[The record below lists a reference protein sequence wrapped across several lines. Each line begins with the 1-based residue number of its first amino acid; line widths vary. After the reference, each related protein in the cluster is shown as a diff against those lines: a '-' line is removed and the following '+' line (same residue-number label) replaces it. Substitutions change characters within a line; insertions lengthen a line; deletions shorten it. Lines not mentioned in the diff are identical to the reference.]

1 MLVLKIKYKEDTRRI
16 TVEKEPSF
24 SELNATLTKLFGLT
38 EAFSV
43 KYLDDDDDM
52 ITITSELELKEALA
66 VSRKQA
72 PHVLRLFLTSGNEPA
87 PKAVPLTQSQLPQAT
102 PPPTPAAATPFPAV
116 NPQIFASLLPF
127 ITQIASQLD
136 PNTLSFLLQQF
147 ASAGF
152 NGTPAAS
159 GNQPADVSQLI
170 SMLTRM
176 GLNNNNNN
184 NNNAS
189 TQTPP
194 AEGPSGVSPLQPLFQ
209 SLFANLPH
217 VLANVQVPLSSSMP
231 ATPAPR
237 GQSPT
242 SEEPKEAKDSEEG
255 NSHEGV
261 ICDGC
266 STSPIV
272 GIRWKCSVCPD
283 YDLCEACETKGV
295 HDASH
300 PLLKVAQPMLRA
312 RGCPYMRARN
322 CAPGQCP
329 PGRCGGRNGSWNA
342 ANNSRYLA
350 RFVSDVSVPDG
361 SVSQPAETFIK
372 IWRMRNEG
380 TTAWPDNTRL
390 AFVGGDK
397 LSSQEA
403 VTVPSAQPGQ
413 EIEIAVDMVAPSQP
427 GRYVSYWRLCLPD
440 GSRFGHRVWV
450 DIFVK
455 APAPTEPVVPT
466 PAPVPTPVAVAP
478 VPVVASPAPAPVV
491 PATPLYPVLPP
502 PSVVPPLIDVPSA
515 PPVTPAVVPEPVKPM
530 EITPPPKEVVSPPK
544 ESIPPRRDPQF
555 SPLMQLLVEMGFN
568 NLELNQKLLEKHGFD
583 VVRTV
588 QDLLTQ

>member
-24 SELNATLTKLFGLT
+24 AELNATLSKLFGLT

-102 PPPTPAAATPFPAV
+102 PPPAPTPAAAPFPAV
-116 NPQIFASLLPF
+116 NPQVFASLLPF

-152 NGTPAAS
+152 TGAPTAS

-170 SMLTRM
+170 SMLPRM
-176 GLNNNNNN
+176 GLNNNN

-194 AEGPSGVSPLQPLFQ
+194 PEGPSGVSPLQPIFQ
-209 SLFANLPH
+209 SLFANLPN
-217 VLANVQVPLSSSMP
+217 VLANVQVPLSSSVP
-231 ATPAPR
+231 TTPAPQ
-237 GQSPT
+237 GQSTT
-242 SEEPKEAKDSEEG
+242 SEESKDAKDSEEG
-255 NSHEGV
+255 NSHQGV

-266 STSPIV
+266 SASPIV

-283 YDLCEACETKGV
+283 YDLCEACEAKGGV

-300 PLLKVAQPMLRA
+300 PLIKVVKPMIGV

-322 CAPGQCP
+322 NNNCGPGQCP
-329 PGRCGGRNGSWNA
+329 PWKCGGGRNGAWNA

-361 SVSQPAETFIK
+361 SVSQPGESFIK

-397 LSSQEA
+397 LSSHEA

-466 PAPVPTPVAVAP
+466 PAPAPVPTPVAPAP
-478 VPVVASPAPAPVV
+478 VPAT
-491 PATPLYPVLPP
+491 PATEPLYPVLQP

-515 PPVTPAVVPEPVKPM
+515 PPVTPVEPVKPM
-530 EITPPPKEVVSPPK
+530 EITPPPKEDVPPK
-544 ESIPPRRDPQF
+544 EVVPPKKDAQF

-588 QDLLTQ
+588 QDLLSQ